1 MIAAQLGKDY
11 ERALSL
17 LYESRMQGRPDICC
31 YWFEKANAQIVAGR
45 AQRAGLLATQAIR
58 GGTNRVVVQRII
70 DETEIFYAISDQE
83 WILDGAA
90 VHISMIGF
98 GAKGMSP
105 DGKVLDGNTVPVIHA
120 NLTAAADSTAAHA
133 LKANANISFQGGIK
147 RGSFDMPE
155 ANAIELLHDSG
166 NPNHR
171 PNSDVLVPYING
183 LDIARRPRH
192 VWVVDFGDSDQQT
205 AAGYAAPFAFLR
217 EHVFPERQSANQSEA
232 RERWW
237 NHWCIRKTLNQK
249 LAPLDRYIATIRVA
263 KHRLFA
269 WLSLPA
275 YADCAL
281 IAFASAD
288 EYILGI
294 LHGRAHE
301 VWALA
306 QGTQLRE
313 KESGFRYTPTSCFE
327 TFPFPEPT
335 AAQRDAIAAA
345 AYELDILRSTWLN
358 PPEWTREEV
367 LTFPGSVDG
376 PWARYVTE
384 ANAKGIGTVRYP
396 RVVPADDA
404 AAKKLAKRTLTN
416 LYNERPTWLDLAHKR
431 LDEAVFAA
439 YGWPADF
446 TDDDLL
452 ARLLALNLERAGAAT
467 AEPAAADPS
476 DEPPKRNRRKKT

>member
-1 MIAAQLGKDY
+1 M
-11 ERALSL
+11 
-17 LYESRMQGRPDICC
+17 P
-31 YWFEKANAQIVAGR
+31 
-45 AQRAGLLATQAIR
+45 
-58 GGTNRVVVQRII
+58 
-70 DETEIFYAISDQE
+70 ETEAI
-83 WILDGAA
+83 
-90 VHISMIGF
+90 
-98 GAKGMSP
+98 
-105 DGKVLDGNTVPVIHA
+105 VL
-120 NLTAAADSTAAHA
+120 L
-133 LKANANISFQGGIK
+133 Q
-147 RGSFDMPE
+147 
-155 ANAIELLHDSG
+155 DSG

-192 VWVVDFGDSDQQT
+192 IWVVDFGDADEQT

-217 EHVFPERQSANQSEA
+217 KHVFPERQAANQREA

-249 LAPLDRYIATIRVA
+249 LANLDRYIATIRVA

-281 IAFASAD
+281 IAFATAD
-288 EYILGI
+288 EYMLGI
-294 LHGRAHE
+294 LHNRAHE

-345 AYELDILRSTWLN
+345 AKELDTLRSNWLN

-376 PWARYVTE
+376 PWARYLTE
-384 ANAKGIGTVRYP
+384 PNAKGIGTVRYP

-404 AAKKLAKRTLTN
+404 TAKKLAKRTLTN

-439 YGWPADF
+439 YGWPADLA
-446 TDDDLL
+446 DDDLL
-452 ARLLALNLERAGAAT
+452 ARLLALNLERAAA
-467 AEPAAADPS
+467 E
-476 DEPPKRNRRKKT
+476 